1 MIHKYKQLG
10 LNIVMDVYSGAVHV
24 VDDVMYD
31 MLDYTLEPFMAEA
44 KCPDYIKEGLKDKYS
59 EEELEESYAEI
70 CALVNAGQLFT
81 DDCYD
86 EIAKNWNKQSV
97 VKALCIHVAHQE
109 YIYKLYLQHR
119 QFYKEYLFYLNCWQ
133 IHLGE
138 L

>member
-59 EEELEESYAEI
+59 EEELEEMQVS
-70 CALVNAGQLFT
+70 CLQM
-81 DDCYD
+81 
-86 EIAKNWNKQSV
+86 IATTKSRRIGISN
-97 VKALCIHVAHQE
+97 L
-109 YIYKLYLQHR
+109 L
-119 QFYKEYLFYLNCWQ
+119 
-133 IHLGE
+133 
-138 L
+138 